1 MKSAGSKYVDLPADF
16 VFYWI
21 KLLLYFFD
29 GIANK
34 KSPAFLPKTFKVL
47 GEKAGGFYL
56 KHLKFLAENVRSFLS

>member
-1 MKSAGSKYVDLPADF
+1 MYPVLNSKVL
-16 VFYWI
+16 I
-21 KLLLYFFD
+21 GCIFFD

-47 GEKAGGFYL
+47 GEKAGGFCL